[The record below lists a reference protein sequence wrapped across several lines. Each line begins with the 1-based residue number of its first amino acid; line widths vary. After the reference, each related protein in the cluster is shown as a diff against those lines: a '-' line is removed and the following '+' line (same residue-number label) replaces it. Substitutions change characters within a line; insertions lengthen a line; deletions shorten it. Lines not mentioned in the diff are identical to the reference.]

1 MQNCSFRYFVLLVL
15 VGLGLVSCTPLNA
28 ATFDLPKSSENIIGN
43 LQHIT
48 AQYEDTLVDLARRY
62 NIGYKEI
69 RLANPG
75 VDPWLPGEN
84 TPVVIPTQFILPDAP
99 RKGIV
104 INVSE
109 MRLYYFPKPSRGK
122 RAKVITYPISVGRQ
136 DWKTPLGLTRLKQK
150 VRDPTWYPPASI
162 REEHAADGD
171 QLARIIP
178 PGPENPLGRYALQL
192 DLSGYLIHGTNKPNG
207 VGMQVTHGCM
217 RLFPEDIEILF
228 REVSVGT
235 PVRIVDQPYKAGWKS
250 GLLYLEI
257 HPPLTNRNGQ
267 IRDLTPVVKS
277 VIAATRD
284 KDKHSV
290 DWQTVQLLASNP
302 QGIPK
307 PISVK

>member
-1 MQNCSFRYFVLLVL
+1 MQNCSFRCFLLL
-15 VGLGLVSCTPLNA
+15 ALAGFGLASYTPLNA
-28 ATFDLPKSSENIIGN
+28 ATFDLPPSTENVVGD
-43 LQHIT
+43 LQHTT
-48 AQYEDTLVDLARRY
+48 ARYEDTLVDLARRY

-69 RLANPG
+69 RIANPD

-84 TPVVIPTQFILPDAP
+84 TPVVIPTQFILPNVP

-109 MRLYYFPKPSRGK
+109 MRLYYFPKTPKGK

-136 DWKTPLGLTRLKQK
+136 DWKTPLGLTRLTQK

-171 QLARIIP
+171 PLARVIP

-192 DLSGYLIHGTNKPNG
+192 GLDGYLIHGTNKPNG

-217 RLFPEDIEILF
+217 RLFPEDIENLF
-228 REVSVGT
+228 KEVSVGT
-235 PVRIVDQPYKAGWKS
+235 PVRIIDQPYKAGWKS
-250 GLLYLEI
+250 GRLYLEL
-257 HPPLTNRNGQ
+257 HPPLANDNNRV
-267 IRDLTPVVKS
+267 RDLTPIVKS
-277 VIAATRD
+277 VIAATRN
-284 KDKHSV
+284 KENHSV
-290 DWQTVQLLASNP
+290 NWQMVQNLANNP

-307 PISVK
+307 PISVE